1 MNSSASSTQLVKSR
15 SEKKLKFTGYLQPSS
30 AKSNAKPAVL
40 YDKGGCDFRIVNPSS
55 LGKQPISGKHLRTAG
70 RAIFAV
76 NKRFMMDK
84 YRSPGPRY
92 PPVSSMGKQVASH
105 RPSAGSINFG
115 TSTRDSALKLYAIY
129 TTK

>member
-15 SEKKLKFTGYLQPSS
+15 SEKRLKFTGYLQPSS

-40 YDKGGCDFRIVNPSS
+40 YDKGGCDFRI
-55 LGKQPISGKHLRTAG
+55 HLRTAG
-70 RAIFAV
+70 RAVFAV

-92 PPVSSMGKQVASH
+92 PPVSSMGKQVASQ